1 MWNIHLRRILEGEER
16 ERETGDIFKIIITG
30 EVPKLMS
37 DVTPQ
42 IQKTQQ

>member
-1 MWNIHLRRILEGEER
+1 MCNIHLRRILEGEER
-16 ERETGDIFKIIITG
+16 ERETGDIFKIIMTG

-37 DVTPQ
+37 DITPQ